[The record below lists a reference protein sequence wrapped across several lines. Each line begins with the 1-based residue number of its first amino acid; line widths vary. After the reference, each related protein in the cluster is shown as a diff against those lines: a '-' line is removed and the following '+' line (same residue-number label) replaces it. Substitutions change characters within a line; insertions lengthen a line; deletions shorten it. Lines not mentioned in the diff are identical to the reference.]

1 MHHILLFLIE
11 NVRRLVFG
19 IHHAK
24 HVCALLLLDYVATHL
39 LISEK
44 VRLLA
49 RWIATCI
56 LPRRHSRVLA

>member
-24 HVCALLLLDYVATHL
+24 HVCALLLLDYIATHL

-49 RWIATCI
+49 R
-56 LPRRHSRVLA
+56 